1 MKTIDKYYLS
11 WWLKTFL
18 RVLIALAFL
27 YIIVDFFAT
36 RQESVQKY
44 NVPFLVIAQYYLFS
58 LPKIFFQYHFL
69 SAGVMLTTF
78 LVWGRSTQEGEIS
91 ALLSGGVP
99 LVRVMTSVFLIGICI
114 AIGSFFVED
123 TLGVWCAHQFRNMEK
138 MYFSY
143 HLGDTRS
150 GVSWTNLSGGWTCH
164 ILRFN
169 REAMT
174 GRDVV
179 IHRIQED
186 RIDEIRARYIWWDET
201 QKKWLIEDGRQFML
215 FPKKEMEQEVV
226 RITQIPAPFTESP
239 ETLFALDLPQELKTW
254 KQFRE
259 EIKRARFFGIPT
271 YKYEV
276 DEYTRIARPASIF
289 IMLLLALP
297 LSVLWKRGGFVL
309 SFGVTAISAICYMLC
324 FILFTGLGYLQTL
337 PPIVGA
343 WGANILFLTVSL
355 FIWKRT
361 PT

>member
-11 WWLKTFL
+11 LWFKSFLK
-18 RVLIALAFL
+18 VLVALAFL
-27 YIIVDFFAT
+27 YIIVDFFST

-44 NVPFLVIAQYYLFS
+44 NVPIVVIAQYYLFS
-58 LPKIFFQYHFL
+58 LPKIFFQYQFL

-78 LVWGRSTQEGEIS
+78 LVWGKSAQEGEVS
-91 ALLSGGVP
+91 ALLSGGIP
-99 LVRVMTSVFLIGICI
+99 LWRITLSAVLMGLLIS
-114 AIGSFFVED
+114 IGSFFVED
-123 TLGVWCAHQFRNMEK
+123 TAGVWCAEQFRNLEK
-138 MYFSY
+138 KYFSY

-150 GVSWTNLSGGWTCH
+150 GVSWTNLSGNWTCH

-201 QKKWLIEDGRQFML
+201 QKKWLIEDGRHFIL
-215 FPKKEMEQEVV
+215 FPKKDMEQEVN
-226 RITQIPAPFTESP
+226 RITQVPAPFSESP

-254 KQFRE
+254 KQFYG
-259 EIKRARFFGIPT
+259 EIKHAQGFGIPT

-276 DEYTRIARPASIF
+276 DWHARIARPAG
-289 IMLLLALP
+289 IMVMLMLALP
-297 LSVLWKRGGFVL
+297 LAVLWRKGGYIL
-309 SFGVTAISAICYMLC
+309 SFGVTTISAISFMLC
-324 FILFTGLGYLQTL
+324 YLMFTGLGYLNTL
-337 PPIVGA
+337 SPMVSA
-343 WGANILFLTVSL
+343 WGANVLFSIASL
-355 FIWKRT
+355 YIWRRT

>member
-1 MKTIDKYYLS
+1 MKTIDKYYFS
-11 WWLKTFL
+11 GWIRTFL

-44 NVPFLVIAQYYLFS
+44 NVPFIIIAQYYLFS
-58 LPKIFFQYHFL
+58 LPKVFFQYHFL

-91 ALLSGGVP
+91 ALLSGGIP
-99 LVRVMTSVFLIGICI
+99 LIRITTSAILTGIGIG
-114 AIGSFFVED
+114 IGSFFIED
-123 TLGVWCAHQFRNMEK
+123 TIGVWCAEK
-138 MYFSY
+138 FQNIEKRYFSY

-150 GVSWTNLSGGWTCH
+150 GVSWTNLSGNWTCH

-186 RIDEIRARYIWWDET
+186 RIDEIRARYIWWDNT
-201 QKKWLIEDGRQFML
+201 QNRWFIEEGRHFIL
-215 FPKKEMEQEVV
+215 YPKKDMEQEVV

-239 ETLFALDLPQELKTW
+239 ETLFALDRPQELKTW
-254 KQFRE
+254 KQFHQ
-259 EIKRARFFGIPT
+259 EIQRARFFGIPT

-276 DEYTRIARPASIF
+276 DWYARIARPVSVF

-297 LSVLWKRGGFVL
+297 LSVLWKRGGFVM
-309 SFGVTAISAICYMLC
+309 SFGITVISALCYMLC

-337 PPIVGA
+337 PPLISA
-343 WGANILFLTVSL
+343 WSANILFLFVSVL
-355 FIWKRT
+355 LWKRA

>member
-11 WWLKTFL
+11 WWLKAFL

-27 YIIVDFFAT
+27 YIIVDFFTT

-44 NVPFLVIAQYYLFS
+44 NVPFMIIAQYYLLS
-58 LPKIFFQYHFL
+58 LPKIFLQYHFL
-69 SAGVMLTTF
+69 SAGIMLTTF
-78 LVWGRSTQEGEIS
+78 LVWGKSTQEGEIS
-91 ALLSGGVP
+91 ALLSGGIP
-99 LVRVMTSVFLIGICI
+99 LLRITTSVFLAGLFI

-123 TLGVWCAHQFRNMEK
+123 TMGVWCAEQFRNLEK

-150 GVSWTNLSGGWTCH
+150 GVSWTNLSGNWTCH

-186 RIDEIRARYIWWDET
+186 RIDEIRARYIWWDKK
-201 QKKWLIEDGRQFML
+201 QKKWFIEDGRQFIL
-215 FPKKEMEQEVV
+215 FPKKDMEQEVI

-254 KQFRE
+254 KQFYE

-276 DEYTRIARPASIF
+276 DWNARIARPASVF

-297 LSVLWKRGGFVL
+297 LSVLWKRGGFIL
-309 SFGVTAISAICYMLC
+309 SFGIAAISALCYMLC
-324 FILFTGLGYLQTL
+324 FVLFTGLGYLQTL
-337 PPIVGA
+337 PPMISA
-343 WGANILFLTVSL
+343 WGANILFLILSL
-355 FIWKRT
+355 LIWKRT

>member
-18 RVLIALAFL
+18 RVLITLAFL
-27 YIIVDFFAT
+27 YIIIDFFVT

-44 NVPFLVIAQYYLFS
+44 NVPFLIILQYYLLS
-58 LPKIFFQYHFL
+58 IPKIFFQFHFL
-69 SAGVMLTTF
+69 SAGVMFATF
-78 LVWGRSTQEGEIS
+78 LVWGKSTQEGEIS
-91 ALLSGGVP
+91 ALLSGGIP
-99 LVRVMTSVFLIGICI
+99 LLRI
-114 AIGSFFVED
+114 AMSIFVVGLFIAVGSFFMED
-123 TLGVWCAHQFRNMEK
+123 TIGVWFAKQFQNVEK

-174 GRDVV
+174 GRDVF
-179 IHRIQED
+179 IHRIQEE
-186 RIDEIRARYIWWDET
+186 RIDEIRARYIWWDNI
-201 QKKWLIEDGRQFML
+201 QKKWFIEEGRHFIL
-215 FPKKEMEQEVV
+215 SPKKDMEQEVI
-226 RITQIPAPFTESP
+226 RITQIPAPFIEAP

-259 EIKRARFFGIPT
+259 EIKRAHFFGIPT

-276 DEYTRIARPASIF
+276 DWYARIARPASIF

-309 SFGVTAISAICYMLC
+309 SFGITAISAICYMLC
-324 FILFTGLGYLQTL
+324 FLLFTGLGYLQTL
-337 PPIVGA
+337 PPIISA